1 MKNGTVWV
9 FYHGKPN
16 DSELIFS
23 RILSVPKR
31 RIPIRNF
38 GSPNQIREK
47 KRNDQSRPFVWGYQ
61 NSVWRSSVWGHS
73 ESARKINS
81 ESFGILW
88 IQIRTVQTNFGV
100 KACSRADI
108 SFYEILKHQSGQT
121 TLKITFSKV
130 FFRGRCLVQRCIP
143 PAIFAEKYLCILE
156 LSIKLYF

>member
-1 MKNGTVWV
+1 MGKITNITTSVPSRIFTNSLYLYSFSNSLYIRVSTSVNIPNTVWV

-88 IQIRTVQTNFGV
+88 IQIRTV
-100 KACSRADI
+100 SRFHSDFYDAI
-108 SFYEILKHQSGQT
+108 SPIWFSVF
-121 TLKITFSKV
+121 TFIV
-130 FFRGRCLVQRCIP
+130 FN
-143 PAIFAEKYLCILE
+143 
-156 LSIKLYF
+156 